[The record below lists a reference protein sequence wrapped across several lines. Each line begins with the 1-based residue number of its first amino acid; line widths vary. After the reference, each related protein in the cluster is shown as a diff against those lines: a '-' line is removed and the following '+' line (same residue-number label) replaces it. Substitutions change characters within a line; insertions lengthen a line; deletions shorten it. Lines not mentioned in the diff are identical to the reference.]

1 MRALWLFIATAAFSG
16 YAPFAPGTVGS
27 AVGLLVWW
35 ATRPAGGA
43 WVDLAV
49 IAVLTV
55 LGARAGTEAERHFA
69 REDPGH
75 VVIDEVVGMLVTI
88 ALLPVSWTGALVGFV
103 LFRAFDVV
111 KPWPAS
117 RFERLPG
124 GVGIMADDIMAG
136 VYAHLALRLAG
147 ALWAAWVYLS

>member
-16 YAPFAPGTVGS
+16 YVPFAPGTVGS

-35 ATRPAGGA
+35 ACRSLGGA
-43 WVDLAV
+43 WVDGGV
-49 IAVLTV
+49 IVALSV

-75 VVIDEVVGMLVTI
+75 VVIDEVVGMLVT
-88 ALLPVSWTGALVGFV
+88 LVTLPVSWTGALAGFV
-103 LFRAFDVV
+103 LFRVFDVV

-124 GVGIMADDIMAG
+124 GIGIMADDIMAG
-136 VYAHLALRLAG
+136 VYAHLALRIAG
-147 ALWAAWVYLS
+147 AVWPAWVYLP